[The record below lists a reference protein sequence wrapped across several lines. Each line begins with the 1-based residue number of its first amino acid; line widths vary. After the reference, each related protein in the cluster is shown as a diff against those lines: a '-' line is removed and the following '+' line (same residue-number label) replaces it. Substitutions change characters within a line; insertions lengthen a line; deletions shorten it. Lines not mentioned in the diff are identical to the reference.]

1 MNERTAY
8 LLCLLVL
15 AGLVFLL
22 PERWTAHVRLSL
34 LGALRP
40 VREATGPKGP
50 APEASG
56 PTMAQVLA
64 ENKLLRAQNN
74 ELVAEALRLR
84 IQIDGRKEFGDGW
97 IGELPRVIVAEVL
110 LDRDFSGW
118 RRSFLISRGSSDGI
132 ARDNPVVRGRCV
144 VGRVVEVSERTA
156 RVLLLTDPGF
166 AVVAVAVPPDP
177 PKEGAPAREEGILR
191 GSSEDDAMLVLSR
204 VSRRAAVQ
212 AGWLVI
218 TARDDASRWPP
229 GLLLGSVKSVSE
241 FGSFLRVEVAPAV
254 DVQALDYVMVLSR

>member
-22 PERWTAHVRLSL
+22 PERWTTNARLSL

-40 VREATGPKGP
+40 VREATAPKNP
-50 APEASG
+50 APEATG
-56 PTMAQVLA
+56 PTMEQVLA
-64 ENKLLRAQNN
+64 ENKLLRAQYN
-74 ELVAEALRLR
+74 ELVAENLRLQN
-84 IQIDGRKEFGDGW
+84 QIRGKQEFGDAW
-97 IGELPRVIVAEVL
+97 IGELPRVVIADIL
-110 LDRDFSGW
+110 LDRDFSSW
-118 RRSFLISRGSSDGI
+118 RRSFLISRGSADGI
-132 ARDNPVVRGRCV
+132 ARDDPVVRGRCV
-144 VGRVVEVSERTA
+144 VGRVVEVSERTC
-156 RVLLLTDPGF
+156 RVLLLTDPAF

-191 GSSEDDAMLVLSR
+191 GSSEDEATLVLSR
-204 VSRRAAVQ
+204 VSRRAGVQ

-229 GLLLGSVKSVSE
+229 GLLLGTVKSVSE
-241 FGSFLRVEVAPAV
+241 FGYFIGVEVAPAV